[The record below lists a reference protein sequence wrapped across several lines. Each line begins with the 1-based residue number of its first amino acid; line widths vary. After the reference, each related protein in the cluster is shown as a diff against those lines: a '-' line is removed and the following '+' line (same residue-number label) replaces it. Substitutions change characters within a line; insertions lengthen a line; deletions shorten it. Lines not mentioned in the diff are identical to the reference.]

1 MNKKLKSLALAC
13 LLLVSPSL
21 CAGSADNTGSS
32 VPSVVAVA
40 LVAMAAH
47 YGYRYWTTP
56 DTSMP
61 TLDEL
66 QVTTLIPVEK
76 PVDSTVR
83 VYTIDQADC
92 LMKTKKF
99 DLLVDIDG
107 KLYRAQNG
115 IPSNIKNFEQV
126 SIYSGG
132 FSNNCRPHASSVMR
146 MIKQGSMHGAC
157 VTFNYAP
164 DYSRARFNFCQEQD
178 TVCLDLVYQTLLEKN
193 PNARVMLRGGCKGAA
208 NTLHFLAYKAAHGE
222 NVSNIKAAV
231 IESAPLSVE
240 RALSHYPLSHGLA
253 RLTFPN
259 YDPKNK
265 TMLDAKTMPNI
276 PLFFG
281 RIPTDTIADAGD
293 IAKMVRHVQQV
304 GNKNNAWLFT
314 ARESIRHGLICKL
327 KDYQLALNAFYKQ
340 CDLAHNLP
348 ADDEQRAIDLL
359 REAKESAESL

>member
-21 CAGSADNTGSS
+21 FAGSADNTGSS
-32 VPSVVAVA
+32 VPSVIAAAVVAV
-40 LVAMAAH
+40 AAH

-76 PVDSTVR
+76 PADSTVR
-83 VYTIDQADC
+83 VYTIDQADS

-99 DLLVDIDG
+99 DLLVDVDG
-107 KLYRAQNG
+107 KIYRAQSG
-115 IPSNIKNFEQV
+115 IPGEINNFDQV
-126 SIYSGG
+126 SVYSGG
-132 FSNNCRPHASSVMR
+132 FYNNCRTQASSVLR
-146 MIKQGSMHGAC
+146 MIRLDGMHGAC
-157 VTFNYAP
+157 ITFNYAP

-178 TVCLDLVYQTLLEKN
+178 IACLDLVYKNVLEKS
-193 PNARVMLRGGCKGAA
+193 PHARVVLRGACKGGVT
-208 NTLHFLAYKAAHGE
+208 TLHFLAHKAAHGE
-222 NVSNIKAAV
+222 DVSNVKAAV

-240 RALSHYPLSHGLA
+240 RALSHYPFSHGLA

-259 YDPKNK
+259 YNPKNK
-265 TMLDAKTMPNI
+265 TILDAKIMPNI
-276 PLFFG
+276 PLFIG
-281 RIPTDTIADAGD
+281 RIPGDMIADVGD
-293 IAKMVRHVQQV
+293 TAKTVRHVQQV

-359 REAKESAESL
+359 KEAKESAESV